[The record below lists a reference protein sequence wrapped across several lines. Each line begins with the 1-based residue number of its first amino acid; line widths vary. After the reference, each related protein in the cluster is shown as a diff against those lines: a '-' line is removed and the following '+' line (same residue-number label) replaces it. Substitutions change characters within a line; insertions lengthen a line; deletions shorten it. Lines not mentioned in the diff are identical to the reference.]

1 MYFKLCSAVVAPV
14 FDFQLTNKK
23 IKFLWVQIKEHSHK
37 EQFHHIFGFW
47 EKDIFSHPESIIG
60 NSAKFSFLCSV
71 VVSERKKLNVSGLQT
86 S

>member
-37 EQFHHIFGFW
+37 EQFHHIFGF
-47 EKDIFSHPESIIG
+47 
-60 NSAKFSFLCSV
+60 
-71 VVSERKKLNVSGLQT
+71 
-86 S
+86 